1 MTTIYFN
8 SEHVEIRAV
17 SANVKGTRAVVKV
30 ELIVVGSH
38 ELGFLLDEFERAKT
52 DIKRQRAGK
61 DASAKKAKGQ
71 LAIEQQ
77 QLLAI
82 PYFGDRS

>member
-1 MTTIYFN
+1 MTTIYLN
-8 SEHVEIRAV
+8 NEHVEIRAV

-30 ELIVVGSH
+30 ELVVIGSH
-38 ELGFLLDEFERAKT
+38 ELGYLLDALERAKA
-52 DIKRQRAGK
+52 DIKRQHAEK
-61 DASAKKAKGQ
+61 AASAKRTKGQ
-71 LAIEQQ
+71 RALEHQ